1 MINKIRRN
9 VWESTERFMCY
20 TMMCYTMDNITEDL
34 TWSMVRKE
42 TVYKIEMST
51 WNVTSILTR
60 NAADEFLDELT

>member
-20 TMMCYTMDNITEDL
+20 TMDNITEGL

-51 WNVTSILTR
+51 WNVKSILTR
-60 NAADEFLDELT
+60 NAVDEFLDELT